1 MPLILRNE
9 LMKNNHL
16 ALAVV
21 YATCALLL
29 HAPLHAFAHG
39 GHSHGAAN
47 VAIPETAEA
56 VMDEIN
62 KNHAAI
68 TAAVSGKNLKAV
80 HDLSETMTTLAKALP
95 ARVAE
100 DKKAGV
106 ERTTANVVALLDS
119 LHHAADAGSQP
130 HSGIELKKLDGAV
143 NTLIKQVK

>member
-1 MPLILRNE
+1 
-9 LMKNNHL
+9 MKTNYLTL
-16 ALAVV
+16 AIAC
-21 YATCALLL
+21 AACALMLN
-29 HAPLHAFAHG
+29 APPRTFAHG

-47 VAIPETAEA
+47 VTIPETAEA
-56 VMDEIN
+56 VVDEIN

-80 HDLSETMTTLAKALP
+80 HDLSETMTALAKALP
-95 ARVAE
+95 AKVAE
-100 DKKAGV
+100 DKKASV

-143 NTLIKQVK
+143 STLTKQVK